1 MLSRKDKIAAIVD
14 NRRRNGE
21 LFKQFINWL
30 TNLDNGLLNCKK
42 QFENPEI
49 SGQLEAAKLSGF
61 IGSIDNISEKILAC
75 K

>member
-30 TNLDNGLLNCKK
+30 TNLDNGLLNCK
-42 QFENPEI
+42 N
-49 SGQLEAAKLSGF
+49 L
-61 IGSIDNISEKILAC
+61 KIL
-75 K
+75 KSPVNLKRRN